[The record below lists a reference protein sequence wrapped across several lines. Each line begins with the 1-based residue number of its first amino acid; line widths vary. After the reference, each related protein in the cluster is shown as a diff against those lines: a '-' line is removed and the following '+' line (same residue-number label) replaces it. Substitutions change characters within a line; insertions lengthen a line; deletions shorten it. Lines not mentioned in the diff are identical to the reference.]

1 MNNNDIIKQI
11 EQIEKQLKYLKGQF
25 KSNQPEQMSPSQ
37 KAIKVITASKS
48 TVEQVKES
56 LQVLIET
63 PQTLSVKQT
72 AFIIYFGLLN
82 KPEVGQDIDYF
93 IKIELGK
100 RKYDQRTSFI
110 AEIQD
115 VLDKNYNNNRQFKLK
130 LLNYLESFKK

>member
-72 AFIIYFGLLN
+72 AFIIYFSLLN